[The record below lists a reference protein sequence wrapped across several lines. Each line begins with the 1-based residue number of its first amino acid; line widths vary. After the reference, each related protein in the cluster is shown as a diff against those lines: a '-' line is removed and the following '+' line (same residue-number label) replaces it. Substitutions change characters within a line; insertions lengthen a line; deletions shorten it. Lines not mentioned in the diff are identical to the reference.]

1 MKTLNLL
8 KRATKDRFIKTCRK
22 LFRECRNIP
31 REVAVFIILT
41 AISIIWV
48 SVFVSLTPS
57 VDNNFFFSSDD
68 PQFQS
73 EELINQLFVRKDSQV
88 IISASGHV
96 NHEQYQDKIFE
107 LSEALLNLKGVI
119 SVNSLTHAGPGNT
132 RKAIQSPLWK
142 RLIVS
147 SDRKSTNL
155 IVLIDEQRSSEI
167 IQEIEEIMR
176 QFESK
181 DFRLRAAGLPYVI
194 ELIKRYLLRDLRIF
208 SLLAFTIFGVLIFHI
223 FHSKSILS
231 GTILSCLNACMW
243 TFMLTNLF
251 NIPIGLLTA
260 NLGTIIFVMT
270 LSHIIFLTFNWRTFR
285 ADPNCKNPVE
295 QAIRRTFPPSFWSM
309 LTTFLG
315 FISLLFVPAKPLR
328 DLGVSGAIGAVVA
341 IAVAYGMF
349 PAFLRLVSPKPRSK
363 GKIEHYEV
371 KTYRFIDLE
380 KQFIILIIFVT
391 CLLTLP
397 GLIMIDS
404 DPSLLSY
411 FSKSSE
417 IYQGLH
423 YIDRNGGSSPLILVV
438 RSKSGEKIH
447 SNQSYHQLWN
457 LQVSLEQH
465 RAVGSAISLPV
476 LIAQAKQT
484 PVFGWFLPREI
495 LVNAMESPMND
506 EVAKSFITTDRNH
519 GLFLLRMIESY
530 RTLPRL
536 EIIEEIKTIAENE
549 GMHPEIIGGIYSL
562 QGHLAKLVALSLVGG
577 LSKLILLFG
586 LIAWYLSRSLRVTL
600 SVVASIFII
609 PLTVLGCFGI
619 YRIPLDIIS
628 APASN
633 VAIAMGID
641 SMIHMI
647 KSFNRTKNWQT
658 VRDELWQPILTSM
671 FVVAI
676 GFGIFL
682 CSTFPPTQRFG
693 GTILCGTV
701 LSALI
706 ALYIM
711 PLFFKYLRI
720 SKFELLLK
728 KRIKTTRLF
737 LQKKIKLV

>member
-1 MKTLNLL
+1 MIIAKNILSN
-8 KRATKDRFIKTCRK
+8 AFRK
-22 LFRECRNIP
+22 LFQNCRNVS
-31 REVAVFIILT
+31 REVVVFVLLT
-41 AISIIWV
+41 ALSIICV
-48 SVFVSLTPS
+48 SVFLSLVPS

-73 EELINQLFVRKDSQV
+73 ERLINRLFIRKDSQV
-88 IISASGHV
+88 IISASGQI
-96 NHEQYQDKIFE
+96 NRERYRDKISR
-107 LSEALLNLKGVI
+107 LSEMLLGLKGVI
-119 SVNSLTHAGPGNT
+119 SVNSITHAGPGNT
-132 RKAIQSPLWK
+132 RKAIESPLWK

-147 SDRKSTNL
+147 SDREATNL
-155 IVLIDEQRSSEI
+155 IVLIDEQKSSEI
-167 IQEIEEIMR
+167 IREIEKIMQ

-181 DFRLRAAGLPYVI
+181 DFHLRAAGLPYVI
-194 ELIKRYLLRDLRIF
+194 ELIKRYLLRDLKIF
-208 SLLAFTIFGVLIFHI
+208 SLLAFTIFGLLIFYI
-223 FHSKSILS
+223 FHSKSILF

-285 ADPNCKNPVE
+285 ADVSCKDPVK
-295 QAIRRTFPPSFWSM
+295 QAVRRTFPPSFWSM

-315 FISLLFVPAKPLR
+315 FISLMFVPAKPLR
-328 DLGVSGAIGAVVA
+328 DLGVSGAIGSLVA
-341 IAVAYGMF
+341 IAVAYGVF
-349 PAFLRLVSPKPRSK
+349 PAFLKLVSPRKRRK
-363 GKIEHYEV
+363 GKIEHYEI
-371 KTYRFIDLE
+371 KTYRFIDLG
-380 KQFIILIIFVT
+380 KQFIILLIFAT

-397 GLIMIDS
+397 GLFMIDS

-417 IYQGLH
+417 IHQGLS

-447 SNQSYHQLWN
+447 SNKSYNQLWS
-457 LQVSLEQH
+457 LQESLEQH
-465 RAVGSAISLPV
+465 RAVGSVISLPV

-484 PVFGWFLPREI
+484 PVLGWFLPREI
-495 LVNAMESPMND
+495 LVNAMESPTND
-506 EVAKSFITTDRNH
+506 EVAKSFITADREH

-530 RTLPRL
+530 RTLSRL
-536 EIIEEIKTIAENE
+536 EIIEEIKAITENE

-562 QGHLAKLVALSLVGG
+562 QGHLPKLVALSLIGG

-586 LIAWYLSRSLRVTL
+586 FITWYLSRSLRVTL
-600 SVVASIFII
+600 AVVASIFII
-609 PLTVLGCFGI
+609 PLTILGCFGI

-647 KSFNRTKNWQT
+647 KAFRRTRDWQA
-658 VRDELWQPILTSM
+658 VRDELWQPVLTSM
-671 FVVAI
+671 FVVSI

-693 GTILCGTV
+693 GTILFGTI
-701 LSALI
+701 LSALT
-706 ALYIM
+706 ALYVM
-711 PLFFKYLRI
+711 PLLFKHIRLDKLGLILR
-720 SKFELLLK
+720 K
-728 KRIKTTRLF
+728 KAK
-737 LQKKIKLV
+737 